1 MMMDYWEWDSG
12 IEFGLEI
19 HLEIGP
25 EIADS
30 YKEHLPNLFP

>member
-19 HLEIGP
+19 NLEIGP
-25 EIADS
+25 EIADR
-30 YKEHLPNLFP
+30 YRIFV